1 MRRQLGKQKSQH
13 TLAMGHQSGW
23 LELFCSYSPLR
34 NGSRS
39 SCLAS
44 HRIGS
49 LLKDGGG
56 LLGRHNY
63 HMGKGCQGKF
73 NSDQDSKLYADNE
86 PLPDHRATHP
96 RRSLLKS
103 ICGQNIEHQLTVIFA
118 LRLFLLRS
126 FTEGFKLEAVSVSVA
141 TNEWLAQIEFAVT
154 LRSVFP
160 QAP

>member
-1 MRRQLGKQKSQH
+1 
-13 TLAMGHQSGW
+13 
-23 LELFCSYSPLR
+23 
-34 NGSRS
+34 
-39 SCLAS
+39 
-44 HRIGS
+44 
-49 LLKDGGG
+49 
-56 LLGRHNY
+56 
-63 HMGKGCQGKF
+63 MGKGCQGDF

-126 FTEGFKLEAVSVSVA
+126 FTEGNQAGSQAVSVSVA

-160 QAP
+160 QAPP

>member
-1 MRRQLGKQKSQH
+1 
-13 TLAMGHQSGW
+13 
-23 LELFCSYSPLR
+23 
-34 NGSRS
+34 
-39 SCLAS
+39 
-44 HRIGS
+44 
-49 LLKDGGG
+49 
-56 LLGRHNY
+56 
-63 HMGKGCQGKF
+63 MGKGCQGDF

-141 TNEWLAQIEFAVT
+141 TNGWLAQIEFAVT
-154 LRSVFP
+154 LRSVFLKHHTSRSS
-160 QAP
+160 A